1 MLEAFKSLFKSNE
14 DIDSYTDG
22 KKDISPELKK
32 VIEEVS
38 KMEPQQDA
46 DTGNKDGHEEI
57 DNNPNSN
64 EQLH

>member
-1 MLEAFKSLFKSNE
+1 MFEVFKGLFKSNE
-14 DIDSYTDG
+14 DTDSYTDG

-46 DTGNKDGHEEI
+46 DAGNKDGHEEI
-57 DNNPNSN
+57 DNNPNSK